1 MKTKFYQQYDLYFIS
16 QCKHLIENAEY
27 EKMLSKTKMRITIFA
42 KPITSQLSIYMVS
55 GVQQTSKNYNNVKV

>member
-27 EKMLSKTKMRITIFA
+27 EKNAIKNKNVNNYFCKTYHI
-42 KPITSQLSIYMVS
+42 PIVYIYGIRGS
-55 GVQQTSKNYNNVKV
+55 ANK